1 MNMYKIYFKQAWTLI
16 RQERLFSS
24 VYIVGTGLAISLVM
38 VLSIVFYVKMAS
50 IFPEMDRDRLLV
62 VKSAMQKNEDGGTS
76 SGSVS
81 ARFAEECL
89 QDVPGLEAL
98 ALCCDDATSAF
109 VQPAGSPVQVPVVK
123 MGVNDGFWKV
133 FSFRF
138 LEGKPFT
145 EADFR
150 SGMPVAVI
158 ARSLARRLY
167 GDGSAVGQVLS
178 LDFTAFRVVGV
189 VDDVSYL
196 MDRVFSQV
204 WYPYTQAPDFGERVR
219 NSEARN
225 PGLGPLKAYMLV
237 RDRADIGRVR
247 EAVADNVRRFN
258 QSLGSDGKRELSLLG
273 QPDRHWESIFRYW
286 SNVEPDI
293 AGDLSRYGV
302 IFLLLLL
309 VPAVSLSGMAD
320 SRMERRLG
328 ELGVRRAFGA
338 PRGALVG
345 QVLVENFLY
354 TLLGGLV
361 GLLFSFLLV
370 MSASS
375 WVFKIGK
382 GFSAAAPDGVDV
394 SLSMGM
400 LFNPWVFLI
409 ALGVCFLLNLMSA
422 LWPAWRASRRPI
434 VDSLNA

>member
-1 MNMYKIYFKQAWTLI
+1 MYKIYLKQAWALI

-50 IFPEMDRDRLLV
+50 IYPEMDRDRLLT
-62 VKSAMQKNEDGGTS
+62 VKSAALKNEKGGTS
-76 SGSVS
+76 SGPVS
-81 ARFAEECL
+81 PRFVEECL
-89 QDVPGLEAL
+89 AGVPGLEAL
-98 ALCCDDATSAF
+98 ALCCDDAASAF
-109 VQPAGSPVQVPVVK
+109 VQPVGSPVQIPVMK

-158 ARSLARRLY
+158 ARSLAKRLY
-167 GDGSAVGQVLS
+167 GDGNAVGQTLS
-178 LDFTAFRVVGV
+178 LDFMPVRVVGV

-196 MDRVFSQV
+196 MNRVYSQL
-204 WYPYTQAPDFGERVR
+204 WLPYTLMPDLEERFR
-219 NSEARN
+219 SAEARM
-225 PGLGPLKAYMLV
+225 PGLGPLKVYMLV
-237 RDRADIGRVR
+237 KDKADIGKVR

-258 QSLGSDGKRELSLLG
+258 QSLNVDGKREFSLLG

-293 AGDLSRYGV
+293 VGDLSRYGV

-320 SRMERRLG
+320 SRMERPGRAGRAACFRGSQGGVDRAGLDGELPVYAAGRLG
-328 ELGVRRAFGA
+328 GTPVLLPVGDVRQFVGLQDRQGVFGCR
-338 PRGALVG
+338 PGWRGRIALHGDAV
-345 QVLVENFLY
+345 QP
-354 TLLGGLV
+354 V
-361 GLLFSFLLV
+361 GLLDRLV
-370 MSASS
+370 RMFP
-375 WVFKIGK
+375 VK
-382 GFSAAAPDGVDV
+382 PDVGVV
-394 SLSMGM
+394 ARLAC
-400 LFNPWVFLI
+400 VK
-409 ALGVCFLLNLMSA
+409 ATY
-422 LWPAWRASRRPI
+422 R
-434 VDSLNA
+434 

>member
-1 MNMYKIYFKQAWTLI
+1 MYKIYLKQAWALI

-50 IFPEMDRDRLLV
+50 IYPEMDRDRLLT
-62 VKSAMQKNEDGGTS
+62 VKSAALKNEKGGTS
-76 SGSVS
+76 SGPVS
-81 ARFAEECL
+81 PRFVEECL
-89 QDVPGLEAL
+89 AGVPGLEAL
-98 ALCCDDATSAF
+98 ALCCDDAASAF
-109 VQPAGSPVQVPVVK
+109 VQPVGSPVQIPVMK

-158 ARSLARRLY
+158 ARSLAKRLY
-167 GDGSAVGQVLS
+167 GEGSAVGQTLS
-178 LDFTAFRVVGV
+178 LDFTSFRVVGV

-204 WYPYTQAPDFGERVR
+204 WYPYTQVPDFEERVR
-219 NSEARN
+219 YSEARM
-225 PGLGPLKAYMLV
+225 PGLGPLKVYMLV
-237 RDRADIGRVR
+237 KDKADIGKVR

-258 QSLGSDGKRELSLLG
+258 QSLNVDGKREFSLLG

-293 AGDLSRYGV
+293 VGDLSRYGV

-328 ELGVRRAFGA
+328 ELGSQGGVDRAGLDGELPVYA
-338 PRGALVG
+338 AGR
-345 QVLVENFLY
+345 
-354 TLLGGLV
+354 LGGTAVLLPAGDVRQLV
-361 GLLFSFLLV
+361 GLQDRQRLLGCRPG
-370 MSASS
+370 
-375 WVFKIGK
+375 WRGR
-382 GFSAAAPDGVDV
+382 
-394 SLSMGM
+394 
-400 LFNPWVFLI
+400 I
-409 ALGVCFLLNLMSA
+409 ALHGDAVQPVGLLDRLVRMFPVKPDVGVVARLACVKTA
-422 LWPAWRASRRPI
+422 YR
-434 VDSLNA
+434 

>member
-1 MNMYKIYFKQAWTLI
+1 MYKIYLKQAWALI

-50 IFPEMDRDRLLV
+50 IYPEMDRDRLLT
-62 VKSAMQKNEDGGTS
+62 VKSAALKNEKGGTS
-76 SGSVS
+76 SGPVS
-81 ARFAEECL
+81 PRFVEECL
-89 QDVPGLEAL
+89 AGVPGLEAL
-98 ALCCDDATSAF
+98 ALCCDDAASAF
-109 VQPAGSPVQVPVVK
+109 VQPVGSPVQIPVMK

-158 ARSLARRLY
+158 ARSLAKRLY
-167 GDGSAVGQVLS
+167 GEGSAVGQTLS
-178 LDFTAFRVVGV
+178 LDFTSFRVVGV

-204 WYPYTQAPDFGERVR
+204 WYPYTQVPDFEERVR
-219 NSEARN
+219 YSEVRM
-225 PGLGPLKAYMLV
+225 PGLGPLKVYMLV
-237 RDRADIGRVR
+237 KDKADIGKVR

-258 QSLGSDGKRELSLLG
+258 QSLNVDGKREFSLLG

-293 AGDLSRYGV
+293 VGDLSRYGV

-309 VPAVSLSGMAD
+309 VWSLCNCI
-320 SRMERRLG
+320 
-328 ELGVRRAFGA
+328 F
-338 PRGALVG
+338 
-345 QVLVENFLY
+345 FY
-354 TLLGGLV
+354 W
-361 GLLFSFLLV
+361 LF
-370 MSASS
+370 
-375 WVFKIGK
+375 
-382 GFSAAAPDGVDV
+382 
-394 SLSMGM
+394 
-400 LFNPWVFLI
+400 
-409 ALGVCFLLNLMSA
+409 
-422 LWPAWRASRRPI
+422 
-434 VDSLNA
+434 

>member
-1 MNMYKIYFKQAWTLI
+1 MYKIYLKQAWALI

-50 IFPEMDRDRLLV
+50 IYPEMDRDRLLT
-62 VKSAMQKNEDGGTS
+62 VKSAALKNEKGGTS
-76 SGSVS
+76 SGPVS
-81 ARFAEECL
+81 PRFVEECL
-89 QDVPGLEAL
+89 AGVPGLEAL
-98 ALCCDDATSAF
+98 ALCCDDAASAF
-109 VQPAGSPVQVPVVK
+109 VQPVGSPVQIPVMK

-158 ARSLARRLY
+158 ARSLAKRLY
-167 GDGSAVGQVLS
+167 GDGNAVGQTLS
-178 LDFTAFRVVGV
+178 LDFMPVRVVGV

-196 MDRVFSQV
+196 MNRVYSQL
-204 WYPYTQAPDFGERVR
+204 WLPYTLMPDLEERFR
-219 NSEARN
+219 SAEARM
-225 PGLGPLKAYMLV
+225 PGLGPLKVYMLV
-237 RDRADIGRVR
+237 KDKADIGKVR

-258 QSLGSDGKRELSLLG
+258 QSLNVDGKREFSLLG

-293 AGDLSRYGV
+293 VGDLSRYGV

-338 PRGALVG
+338 AQGGVDRAGLDGELPVYAAGR
-345 QVLVENFLY
+345 
-354 TLLGGLV
+354 LGGTPVLLPVGDVRQFVGLQDRQGVFGCRPGWRGRIALHGDAVQPV
-361 GLLFSFLLV
+361 GLLDRLV
-370 MSASS
+370 RMFP
-375 WVFKIGK
+375 VK
-382 GFSAAAPDGVDV
+382 PDVGVV
-394 SLSMGM
+394 ARLAC
-400 LFNPWVFLI
+400 VK
-409 ALGVCFLLNLMSA
+409 ATY
-422 LWPAWRASRRPI
+422 R
-434 VDSLNA
+434 

>member
-1 MNMYKIYFKQAWTLI
+1 
-16 RQERLFSS
+16 
-24 VYIVGTGLAISLVM
+24 
-38 VLSIVFYVKMAS
+38 
-50 IFPEMDRDRLLV
+50 
-62 VKSAMQKNEDGGTS
+62 
-76 SGSVS
+76 
-81 ARFAEECL
+81 
-89 QDVPGLEAL
+89 
-98 ALCCDDATSAF
+98 
-109 VQPAGSPVQVPVVK
+109 
-123 MGVNDGFWKV
+123 
-133 FSFRF
+133 
-138 LEGKPFT
+138 
-145 EADFR
+145 
-150 SGMPVAVI
+150 MPVAVI
-158 ARSLARRLY
+158 ARSLAKRLY
-167 GDGSAVGQVLS
+167 GDGSAVGQTLS
-178 LDFTAFRVVGV
+178 LDFMPVRVVGV

-196 MDRVFSQV
+196 MNRVYSQL
-204 WYPYTQAPDFGERVR
+204 WLPYTLMPDLEERFR
-219 NSEARN
+219 DAEAHM
-225 PGLGPLKAYMLV
+225 PGLGPLKVYMLV
-237 RDRADIGRVR
+237 KDKADIGKVR

-258 QSLGSDGKRELSLLG
+258 QSLDVDGKREFSLLG

-293 AGDLSRYGV
+293 VGDLSRYGV

-338 PRGALVG
+338 PKGSLIG
-345 QVLVENFLY
+345 QVLIENFLY

-370 MSASS
+370 TFASS

-382 GFSAAAPDGVDV
+382 GFSEAAPDGVDV

-400 LFNPWVFLI
+400 LLNPWVFLI
-409 ALGVCFLLNLMSA
+409 ALCVCFLLNLMSA